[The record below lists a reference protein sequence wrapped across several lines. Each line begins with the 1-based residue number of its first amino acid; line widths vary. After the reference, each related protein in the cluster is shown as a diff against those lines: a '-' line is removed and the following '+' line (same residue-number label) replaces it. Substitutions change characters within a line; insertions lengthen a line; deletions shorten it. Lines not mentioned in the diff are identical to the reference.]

1 VDVNSNEYFAGTL
14 CRVLLLSLMFG
25 VLSACNAPIPI
36 IDPRPDIELTW
47 AEAGIALPPFRSGE
61 EVLLA
66 NLEDNSV
73 KDRLASLPRRAKL
86 PVILYAHGCTG
97 LGSGPLFKTLAKAGY
112 VVIAPDSM
120 ARRYRPLQCDPKTQT
135 GGYNR
140 FVYDFRLTEISFAL
154 DRLKRL
160 AWVDQQKIFLIGVS
174 EGGVAAALYRGD
186 EFRAR
191 VIAQWTCTGAPIVQG
206 IFAPLDE
213 PVLTIVRDADPWY
226 DKKRTRRQRGD
237 CGAFM
242 QGRPNARSII
252 LKGGDHNLLD
262 EKDNVRTVLE
272 FLEIYRR

>member
-1 VDVNSNEYFAGTL
+1 MNNKKNSGKSLLNFLTPFL
-14 CRVLLLSLMFG
+14 VLALLS
-25 VLSACNAPIPI
+25 SCKAPIPI

-47 AEAGIALPPFRSGE
+47 AEAEVALPPFRSGE
-61 EVLLA
+61 DVLLA
-66 NLEDNSV
+66 NLEDKAV
-73 KDRLASLPRRAKL
+73 KDRLASLPRQAAL

-97 LGSGPLFKTLAKAGY
+97 IGSGPFFKILARAGY

-160 AWVDQQKIFLIGVS
+160 SWVDQHKVFLIGVS

-191 VIAQWTCTGAPIVQG
+191 VIAQWTCTGAPLEEG

-213 PVLTIVRDADPWY
+213 PVLSIVRDADPWY
-226 DKKRTRRQRGD
+226 DKSRTRNQRGD

-242 QGRPNARSII
+242 RGRTNSRSIV
-252 LKGGDHNLLD
+252 LKGGDHNILG
-262 EKDNVRTVLE
+262 ERENVRTILK
-272 FLEIYRR
+272 FLEEAGS

>member
-1 VDVNSNEYFAGTL
+1 LINKSNSRKSLLGIFTSFL
-14 CRVLLLSLMFG
+14 VLAL
-25 VLSACNAPIPI
+25 LSACKAPIPL

-47 AEAGIALPPFRSGE
+47 AEAKVALPPFRSGE
-61 EVLLA
+61 DVLLA
-66 NLEDNSV
+66 NLEDNAV
-73 KDRLASLPRRAKL
+73 KERLAGLPRQAVL

-97 LGSGPLFKTLAKAGY
+97 IGNGFFFKALARAGY

-160 AWVDQQKIFLIGVS
+160 SWVDRRKVFLIGVS

-191 VIAQWTCTGAPIVQG
+191 VIAQWTCTGAPLVQG

-213 PVLTIVRDADPWY
+213 PVLSIVRDADPWY
-226 DKKRTRRQRGD
+226 DKSRTRNQRGD

-242 QGRPNARSII
+242 RGRTNSQSIV
-252 LKGGDHNLLD
+252 LKGGGHSILD
-262 EKDNVRTVLE
+262 EKENVRTILD
-272 FLEIYRR
+272 FLERAG

>member
-1 VDVNSNEYFAGTL
+1 VIGKVLFVRTILMVVVAGM
-14 CRVLLLSLMFG
+14 VA
-25 VLSACNAPIPI
+25 ACNAPIPL

-47 AEAGIALPPFRSGE
+47 TKARVALPPFRSGE

-66 NLEDNSV
+66 NLDDGSV
-73 KDRLASLPRRAKL
+73 KNRLAGLPGRIRL
-86 PVILYAHGCTG
+86 PVIIYAHGCTG
-97 LGSGPLFKTLAKAGY
+97 IGSSPFFRALARAGY

-120 ARRYRPLQCDPKTQT
+120 ARRYRPLQCDPETQT

-160 AWVDQQKIFLIGVS
+160 PWVDRNRVFLIGVS

-191 VIAQWTCTGAPIVQG
+191 VIAQWTCTGAPLVQG
-206 IFAPLDE
+206 IAAPFNE
-213 PVLTIVRDADPWY
+213 PVLSLVRDADPWY
-226 DKKRTRRQRGD
+226 DKSRTKNQRGD

-242 QGRPNARSII
+242 QGKPLSRSIV
-252 LKGGDHNLLD
+252 LKGGDHDILGD
-262 EKDNVRTVLE
+262 RENVRTILS
-272 FLEIYRR
+272 FLDAAGRS

>member
-1 VDVNSNEYFAGTL
+1 MRLVRSIFRALFFVSFAG
-14 CRVLLLSLMFG
+14 VVAG
-25 VLSACNAPIPI
+25 CNAPIPI
-36 IDPRPDIELTW
+36 IDARPDIELTW
-47 AEAGIALPPFRSGE
+47 AEAEVALPPFRGGE

-66 NLEDNSV
+66 NLEDSV
-73 KDRLASLPRRAKL
+73 VKERLASLPHRARV
-86 PVILYAHGCTG
+86 PVVLYAHGCTG
-97 LGSGPLFKTLAKAGY
+97 LGSRPFFRDLARAGY

-160 AWVDQQKIFLIGVS
+160 PWVDQHKIFLVGVS

-191 VIAQWTCTGAPIVQG
+191 VIAQWTCTGAPLVQG
-206 IFAPLDE
+206 IFAPRDE
-213 PVLTIVRDADPWY
+213 PVLSIVRNADPWY
-226 DKKRTRRQRGD
+226 DKSRTRNQRGD

-242 QGRPNARSII
+242 QGRARSRSIV
-252 LKGGDHNLLD
+252 LKGGGHNILGD
-262 EKDNVRTVLE
+262 RENVRTILN
-272 FLEIYRR
+272 FLEEAGK

>member
-1 VDVNSNEYFAGTL
+1 VSNNIRLIRSILRTL
-14 CRVLLLSLMFG
+14 LIASVVG
-25 VLSACNAPIPI
+25 VVTGCNAPIPI
-36 IDPRPDIELTW
+36 LDARPDIELTW
-47 AEAGIALPPFRSGE
+47 TEAEVVLPPFRGGE
-61 EVLLA
+61 EVLHA
-66 NLEDNSV
+66 NLEDSV
-73 KDRLASLPRRAKL
+73 VKERLASLPNRAKV
-86 PVILYAHGCTG
+86 PVVLYAHGCTG
-97 LGSGPLFKTLAKAGY
+97 LGSRPFFRDLARAGY

-160 AWVDQQKIFLIGVS
+160 PWVDQHKIFLIGVS

-191 VIAQWTCTGAPIVQG
+191 VIAQWTCTGAPLVQG

-213 PVLTIVRDADPWY
+213 PVLAIVRNADPWY
-226 DKKRTRRQRGD
+226 DKSRTRNQRGD

-242 QGRPNARSII
+242 QGRANSRSIV
-252 LKGGDHNLLD
+252 LKGGGHNILGD
-262 EKDNVRTVLE
+262 RGNIRTILN
-272 FLEIYRR
+272 FLEEAVN